1 MKRPKEKL
9 ARSKGKIVPYDTPL
23 LEATEQKGDLLIRD
37 LWLNETDS
45 VHKMRVVNTDAKSH
59 LAKNSGEVSAGGG
72 ADKEED
78 VAGGLPPTTS
88 KLISLCCLCRQ
99 TDRCGD
105 DGYSEIDSQLPWNK
119 VASTLLTDVRI
130 FKSRVPITLV
140 RATHRCIWESR
151 VTAHKISV

>member
-59 LAKNSGEVSAGGG
+59 LAKTPEKYLREAERT
-72 ADKEED
+72 K
-78 VAGGLPPTTS
+78 
-88 KLISLCCLCRQ
+88 K
-99 TDRCGD
+99 
-105 DGYSEIDSQLPWNK
+105 K
-119 VASTLLTDVRI
+119 M
-130 FKSRVPITLV
+130 
-140 RATHRCIWESR
+140 
-151 VTAHKISV
+151 